1 MKLICNRE
9 LLNKYITSADRI
21 TGKNLSLP
29 ILGSILLITNKKTL
43 IIRATNLEVGVE
55 FQIPA
60 EIITE
65 GSIAIPGTLLA
76 NILSNIPDEQEITL
90 NVSQGICTITT
101 NTKLLTIKGI
111 LSDDFPTIPII
122 HGGEKFTPSTQKFIQ
137 GVRSVITS
145 AAFSDIKP
153 EIASVYIHQISDM
166 LVFVATD
173 SFHLSERRIKQPNI
187 NITNGIIIPIKNIL
201 EIIKI
206 IELVNED
213 ISFIITKTQ
222 ISCVGESFYITSRVI
237 QGVYPDYEQIIP
249 KKHTTEIIILK
260 QDLINTLKLTT
271 LFSDKFKKITFTIN
285 PQKKECVISTKNTE
299 IGETKSH
306 ITATISGDPI
316 EISLNGKH
324 IFDCLN
330 SIEKDSVVI
339 QFNGSDKPAVIR
351 GLGDNFFTN
360 LTMPLTQ

>member
-1 MKLICNRE
+1 M
-9 LLNKYITSADRI
+9 
-21 TGKNLSLP
+21 
-29 ILGSILLITNKKTL
+29 
-43 IIRATNLEVGVE
+43 
-55 FQIPA
+55 
-60 EIITE
+60 
-65 GSIAIPGTLLA
+65 A
-76 NILSNIPDEQEITL
+76 NILTNIPDEQEVTIE
-90 NVSQGICTITT
+90 VSQGVCTITT
-101 NTKLLTIKGI
+101 KTKHLTIKGI
-111 LSDDFPTIPII
+111 LPDDFPTIPII
-122 HGGEKFTPSTQKFIQ
+122 HEGEKFTISPQKFIQ
-137 GVRSVITS
+137 GVKSVITS

-153 EIASVYIHQISDM
+153 EIASIYIHQISDT

-187 NITNGIIIPIKNIL
+187 NLSHGIIVPIKNIL
-201 EIIKI
+201 EIIKV
-206 IELVNED
+206 IELMNED
-213 ISFIITKTQ
+213 ISFVVTKTQ
-222 ISCVGESFYITSRVI
+222 ISCVGASFYITSRVI

-249 KKHTTEIIILK
+249 KTHTTEIIILK

-306 ITATISGDPI
+306 ITTTISGDPI

-339 QFNGSDKPAVIR
+339 QFNGPDKSAVIR
-351 GLGDNFFTN
+351 GLGDLSFTN
-360 LTMPLTQ
+360 LAMPLTR